1 MGICLIV
8 WGSKCLPGWFGALM
22 QWNLKFKW
30 AFAFVEE
37 GVQACQDGL
46 WHLCTVKTW
55 FDKVAQIGPKIKC
68 PFECGPNRQNRW
80 TDFWNGTFLSDST
93 HVQLQPSHLIVS
105 ASLLHQCVC
114 PNVIV
119 SQLLIFTR
127 FTRTKSVLQ
136 TTKKHNLFGSCCQ
149 LTWDWDVCGNI
160 SGCNLGSI
168 FLCLVHVPPVLLGLS
183 VLGGRGQRK
192 SNIIRDLRRW

>member
-1 MGICLIV
+1 MYRQNSDLT
-8 WGSKCLPGWFGALM
+8 KL
-22 QWNLKFKW
+22 FKSVRKLR
-30 AFAFVEE
+30 AHLSAGQG
-37 GVQACQDGL
+37 GVQSLFGQC
-46 WHLCTVKTW
+46 
-55 FDKVAQIGPKIKC
+55 
-68 PFECGPNRQNRW
+68 PNRRNRW

-160 SGCNLGSI
+160 FGVQFGVNFPLSGSCSSCTPWTVCTRREGAKKIQYNQGFEEMI
-168 FLCLVHVPPVLLGLS
+168 AFKV
-183 VLGGRGQRK
+183 QRK
-192 SNIIRDLRRW
+192 ILASGPF